1 MKPKPIRR
9 NESIMKL
16 SREHHFSLLFCW
28 KIREGIKN
36 KTASQ
41 RIVQYAHY
49 FWSNHIQP
57 HFVEEEE
64 ILFASLHDDM
74 VLKAMEEH
82 AAIREAIEALTVLP
96 SENIIDELAKLAD
109 QLDKHVRYEERQLF
123 PHLES
128 VLSDAQ
134 LDSIGAQL
142 NALPSTILKDDY
154 PDEFWREKN
163 ASL

>member
-9 NESIMKL
+9 SESIMKL

-28 KIREGIKN
+28 KIREGLK
-36 KTASQ
+36 KRTAPQ
-41 RIVQYAHY
+41 RMVRYAQY

-57 HFVEEEE
+57 HFLEEEE
-64 ILFASLHDDM
+64 ILFAPLQDEM

-82 AAIREAIEALTVLP
+82 AAIREGIEALTVLP
-96 SENIIDELAKLAD
+96 PENITDELAKLAD

-134 LDSIGAQL
+134 LESIGAQL
-142 NALPSTILKDDY
+142 NALPSAILKDDY
-154 PDEFWREKN
+154 QDEFWKEKN

>member
-9 NESIMKL
+9 SESIMKL

-28 KIREGIKN
+28 KIREGLK
-36 KTASQ
+36 KRTAPK
-41 RIVQYAHY
+41 RMVQYAQY

-57 HFVEEEE
+57 HFMEEEE
-64 ILFASLHDDM
+64 ILFAPLQDEM

-82 AAIREAIEALTVLP
+82 AAIREGIEALTVLP
-96 SENIIDELAKLAD
+96 PENITDELAKLAD

-134 LDSIGAQL
+134 LAGIGAQI
-142 NALPSTILKDDY
+142 NALPSTTLKDDY
-154 PDEFWREKN
+154 QDEFWREKN

>member
-9 NESIMKL
+9 SESIMKL

-28 KIREGIKN
+28 KIREGLK
-36 KTASQ
+36 KRTAPK
-41 RIVQYAHY
+41 RMVQYAQY

-57 HFVEEEE
+57 HFLEEEE
-64 ILFASLHDDM
+64 ILFAPLQDEM

-82 AAIREAIEALTVLP
+82 AAIREGIEALTVLP
-96 SENIIDELAKLAD
+96 PENITDELTKLAD

-134 LDSIGAQL
+134 LESIGAQL
-142 NALPSTILKDDY
+142 NAVPSPALKDDY
-154 PDEFWREKN
+154 PDEFWKEKN

>member
-9 NESIMKL
+9 SESIMKL

-28 KIREGIKN
+28 KIREGLK
-36 KTASQ
+36 KRTAPK
-41 RIVQYAHY
+41 RMVQYAQY

-57 HFVEEEE
+57 HFLEEEE
-64 ILFASLHDDM
+64 ILFAPLQDEM

-82 AAIREAIEALTVLP
+82 AAIREGIEALTVLP
-96 SENIIDELAKLAD
+96 PENITDELTKLAD

-123 PHLES
+123 PHLEN

-134 LDSIGAQL
+134 LESIGAQL
-142 NALPSTILKDDY
+142 NALPSAALKDDY
-154 PDEFWREKN
+154 QDEFWREKN

>member
-1 MKPKPIRR
+1 MSPTPIRR
-9 NESIMKL
+9 SESIMKL

-28 KIREGIKN
+28 KIREGLKK
-36 KTASQ
+36 KTAPH
-41 RIVQYAHY
+41 RIVQYAQY
-49 FWSNHIQP
+49 FWSNHIEP
-57 HFVEEEE
+57 HFREEEE
-64 ILFASLHDDM
+64 ILFAPLQDEM

-96 SENIIDELAKLAD
+96 PENITDELAKLAD
-109 QLDKHVRYEERQLF
+109 QLDRHVRFEERQLF
-123 PHLES
+123 PYLES
-128 VLSDAQ
+128 VLSEAQ

-142 NALPSTILKDDY
+142 NTLPSTILKDDY

>member
-9 NESIMKL
+9 SESIMKL
-16 SREHHFSLLFCW
+16 SREDHFSLLFCW
-28 KIREGIKN
+28 KIREGLK
-36 KTASQ
+36 KRTAPK
-41 RIVQYAHY
+41 RMVQYAQY

-57 HFVEEEE
+57 HFLEEEE
-64 ILFASLHDDM
+64 ILFAPLQDEM

-82 AAIREAIEALTVLP
+82 AAIREGIEALTVLP
-96 SENIIDELAKLAD
+96 PENITDELTKLAD

-123 PHLES
+123 PHLEN

-134 LDSIGAQL
+134 LESIGAQL
-142 NALPSTILKDDY
+142 NALPSAALKDDY
-154 PDEFWREKN
+154 QDEFWREKN

>member
-1 MKPKPIRR
+1 MTPKPIRR
-9 NESIMKL
+9 NECIMKL

-28 KIREGIKN
+28 KIREGLKRRIMP
-36 KTASQ
+36 Q
-41 RIVQYAHY
+41 RIVLYAQH
-49 FWSNHIQP
+49 FWNNHMQP
-57 HFVEEEE
+57 HFLEEEE
-64 ILFASLHDDM
+64 ILFAPLQDEM

-82 AAIREAIEALTVLP
+82 EAIREGVEALTVLP
-96 SENIIDELAKLAD
+96 PENITDELAKLAD

-123 PHLES
+123 PYLES

-134 LDSIGAQL
+134 LDSIAAQL

>member
-9 NESIMKL
+9 SESIMKL

-28 KIREGIKN
+28 KIREGLK
-36 KTASQ
+36 KRTAPK
-41 RIVQYAHY
+41 RMVQYAQY

-57 HFVEEEE
+57 HFLEEEE
-64 ILFASLHDDM
+64 ILFAPLQDEM

-82 AAIREAIEALTVLP
+82 AVIREGIEALTVLP
-96 SENIIDELAKLAD
+96 PENITDELTKLAD

-123 PHLES
+123 PHLEN

-134 LDSIGAQL
+134 LESIGAQL
-142 NALPSTILKDDY
+142 NALPSAALKDDY
-154 PDEFWREKN
+154 QDEFWREKN

>member
-9 NESIMKL
+9 SESIMKL

-28 KIREGIKN
+28 KIREGLK
-36 KTASQ
+36 KRTAPK
-41 RIVQYAHY
+41 RMVQYAQY

-57 HFVEEEE
+57 HFLEEEE
-64 ILFASLHDDM
+64 ILFAPLQDAM

-82 AAIREAIEALTVLP
+82 AAIREGIEALTVLP
-96 SENIIDELAKLAD
+96 PENITDELTKLAD

-123 PHLES
+123 PHLEN

-134 LDSIGAQL
+134 FESIGAQL
-142 NALPSTILKDDY
+142 NALPSAALKDDY
-154 PDEFWREKN
+154 QDEFWKEKN